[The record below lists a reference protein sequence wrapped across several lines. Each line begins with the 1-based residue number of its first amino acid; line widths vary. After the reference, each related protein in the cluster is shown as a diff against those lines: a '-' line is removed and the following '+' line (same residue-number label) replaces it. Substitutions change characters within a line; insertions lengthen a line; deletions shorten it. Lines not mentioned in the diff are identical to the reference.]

1 MPRDKDKEAKLVR
14 QKTKQA
20 VDLAL
25 AAKWRE
31 AIEVNKSILE
41 IAPDDVD
48 AYNRLGRAYLETGEY
63 DKAREA
69 YQRPWS
75 LILIIPLLRKI
86 YAAWPIFRKWPVKYK
101 ISGALSQLR
110 LLKRQAERQW

>member
-48 AYNRLGRAYLETGEY
+48 DAVDSAGQLDSEVPIKHRRHPFLDQPQPHKRCACVVVC
-63 DKAREA
+63 
-69 YQRPWS
+69 
-75 LILIIPLLRKI
+75 
-86 YAAWPIFRKWPVKYK
+86 AAVVWDGFFGHFSITKGYGLHFD
-101 ISGALSQLR
+101 
-110 LLKRQAERQW
+110 

>member
-41 IAPDDVD
+41 IARMTLTPITVWV
-48 AYNRLGRAYLETGEY
+48 G
-63 DKAREA
+63 
-69 YQRPWS
+69 
-75 LILIIPLLRKI
+75 LI
-86 YAAWPIFRKWPVKYK
+86 
-101 ISGALSQLR
+101 
-110 LLKRQAERQW
+110 